1 MKVRFQILISI
12 SCYTGLRYSDIY
24 SLQPYHFKKIVIGSN
39 IQTAIQKTQKKV
51 QEKVEIALIHFAKDV
66 AEKYNYALPK
76 IALSEFNEKVKEL
89 GELVKLEEWVSLT
102 YKRGREIKEEVYKK
116 YQLLSSHVCRRSFA
130 TNMYLRGI
138 DPDIIMTNTG
148 HSSLKTLF
156 SYIKVSKRQK
166 AFKLYDYFTNTE
178 SKESVAT
185 PEKLQ

>member
-1 MKVRFQILISI
+1 MGRNIQFG
-12 SCYTGLRYSDIY
+12 CYTGLRYSDIN
-24 SLQPYHFKKIVIGSN
+24 SLQPYHFKKIVIGGD
-39 IQTAIQKTQKKV
+39 IKTAIQKTQKKV

-66 AEKYNYALPK
+66 AEKYNYTLPK
-76 IALSEFNEKVKEL
+76 LTLNEFNEKVKDL

-130 TNMYLRGI
+130 TNMYLRGV

-148 HSSLKTLF
+148 HSNLKTLF

-166 AFKLYDYFTNTE
+166 AYKLYDFFPVEENEPTKV
-178 SKESVAT
+178 KEDVNKHS
-185 PEKLQ
+185 E